1 MRQRT
6 KLSSSGAF
14 LSICAH
20 THHAYAHT
28 PVNTRRN
35 IHTHT
40 KYASMYDNPHDLNT
54 HAFLER
60 TRMPKRTHTCPHTLT
75 LSLSHAFKHTHA
87 HKHAHTNLSAIF
99 ELSQKL
105 QSTWVGS
112 GPSSFTD
119 GRLKRW
125 HQFKM
130 LREIYTNILC
140 SPRKISD
147 VKNLHMCHRFNRS
160 QNYLDR

>member
-105 QSTWVGS
+105 QSTS
-112 GPSSFTD
+112 GRVRS
-119 GRLKRW
+119 LKLHR
-125 HQFKM
+125 
-130 LREIYTNILC
+130 
-140 SPRKISD
+140 RKAKALAPIQN
-147 VKNLHMCHRFNRS
+147 VTRNL
-160 QNYLDR
+160 Y